1 MRCILSFTLTK
12 EHDMADPT
20 TMAALAAPA
29 AADTAAKTG
38 IAAAPATQAVG
49 GAAPAVKAGGAVA
62 GTAAKTGITGT
73 VLATAKTAALSPMVG
88 VIALG
93 GIIVFEWWKGSRD
106 ARKFSSAA

>member
-1 MRCILSFTLTK
+1 
-12 EHDMADPT
+12 MANPT
-20 TMAALAAPA
+20 AMAALAAPA
-29 AADTAAKTG
+29 AGTAAKIG
-38 IAAAPATQAVG
+38 GAAAPATQAVG
-49 GAAPAVKAGGAVA
+49 GAAPAVKAGSVAA